1 MSQPRPEPPAE
12 EPAAPPA
19 ALEPSPAAQP
29 PPEPPPPETPPPARS
44 PGAARPIAALG
55 LFALLVLVIAA
66 VALSPF
72 WAPAVAP
79 MLPWGAAPAAADY
92 DALAARV
99 AALEQRP
106 VAPPVDADAL
116 KSAQAALAQR
126 VGALDAAVNDLRQ
139 SAEAGPAAKAALA
152 QLTQRLD
159 AVEAQS
165 AARNAGD
172 TAQIQK
178 IQQELAQRV
187 AAGGDLANRLAA
199 LERQVQAQSDADR
212 SGSVLLLA
220 LLQMREAVEQARPFA
235 GEYAAFKTLVARDPD
250 LAAAAELLADP
261 ARDGVAGRDVLRQR
275 LDALAGEVVVPKAS
289 AEKRN
294 WWQAALDR
302 LRGLVTIRRI
312 EGAATTGLEAAVDAA
327 RSALAQDDLAAAV
340 TAMDKLTGAD
350 AEAAQP
356 WLQMA
361 RRRLAAQAALKH
373 LQDLLTARLGAAP
386 AAPAPAA
393 APTPSTLPPPAA
405 PKSPS

>member
-1 MSQPRPEPPAE
+1 M
-12 EPAAPPA
+12 
-19 ALEPSPAAQP
+19 
-29 PPEPPPPETPPPARS
+29 
-44 PGAARPIAALG
+44 
-55 LFALLVLVIAA
+55 
-66 VALSPF
+66 
-72 WAPAVAP
+72 
-79 MLPWGAAPAAADY
+79 
-92 DALAARV
+92 
-99 AALEQRP
+99 
-106 VAPPVDADAL
+106 
-116 KSAQAALAQR
+116 
-126 VGALDAAVNDLRQ
+126 
-139 SAEAGPAAKAALA
+139 A

-178 IQQELAQRV
+178 IQQELAQRG

-235 GEYAAFKTLVARDPD
+235 GEYAAFKALAARDPD
-250 LAAAAELLADP
+250 LAAAAEPLADP

-275 LDALAGEVVVPKAS
+275 LDALAGEVDIPKAS
-289 AEKRN
+289 AAKRK

-312 EGAATTGLEAAVDAA
+312 EGAATSGPEAAIDAA

-340 TAMDKLTGAD
+340 TAMDKLTG

-393 APTPSTLPPPAA
+393 APTPSTAPAPGAPPPPAA